1 MNEFYFHDILNQWK
15 KYSIFF
21 VVIIGSIA
29 ILSILLIMNQIL
41 EGSHLL
47 HVAVHEIGFVLAEF
61 LSIMV
66 GIAYTKSKVSRN
78 ILYRNRKIN
87 LYS

>member
-1 MNEFYFHDILNQWK
+1 
-15 KYSIFF
+15 
-21 VVIIGSIA
+21 
-29 ILSILLIMNQIL
+29 MNQIL

-47 HVAVHEIGFVLAEF
+47 HVAVHEISFVLAEF

-78 ILYRNRKIN
+78 ILYRYIKIN

>member
-1 MNEFYFHDILNQWK
+1 
-15 KYSIFF
+15 
-21 VVIIGSIA
+21 
-29 ILSILLIMNQIL
+29 MNQIL

-47 HVAVHEIGFVLAEF
+47 HFEVHEIGFVLAEF
-61 LSIMV
+61 LSMMV

>member
-1 MNEFYFHDILNQWK
+1 MK
-15 KYSIFF
+15 KYSIFLIA
-21 VVIIGSIA
+21 IIGSIA
-29 ILSILLIMNQIL
+29 ILSVSLIMNQIL

-47 HVAVHEIGFVLAEF
+47 HFEVHEIGFVLAEF
-61 LSIMV
+61 LSMMV